1 MSIGGFTQRS
11 PTRGLTFG
19 CGPIELNSKTQE
31 STMKGIQRRNQAG
44 FTLVEMSIV
53 LVIIGLI
60 IAAVSIGVNLQ
71 RSAEHN
77 RIKLT
82 FIDQWVVAYN
92 EYYKRT
98 GTVIG
103 DDQTQPTL
111 MVAGLDYRYEY
122 DPDTGTGIPVSNDPS
137 GVIDVNRSD
146 LFLICEGEGH
156 TFNPVEAGTFQY
168 SPQRLHELMDRHGIR
183 MPAGRAEGQEDRYV
197 YLDNNG
203 NPQELQVCFTWFPAE
218 SAHGSGNAMIIR
230 GLTPDLARQ
239 LDRMIDGNADALE
252 GRFRQLYTSAAGHNN
267 DGPHQRPNREWTG
280 VNSRNRMQGDGLRA
294 SDIAQTNG
302 AGFGASDFNDAGYNM
317 ETGVQSGTIRD
328 EDQVMRVTAVYLMDW

>member
-1 MSIGGFTQRS
+1 M
-11 PTRGLTFG
+11 
-19 CGPIELNSKTQE
+19 KTVNKRQ
-31 STMKGIQRRNQAG
+31 SSG
-44 FTLVEMSIV
+44 FTLIEMSIV

-60 IAAVSIGVNLQ
+60 VAAVSVGVNLQ

-77 RIKLT
+77 RIKLA

-98 GTVIG
+98 GTPIG

-111 MVAGLDYRYEY
+111 MVAGLDYGYEY
-122 DPDTGTGIPVSNDPS
+122 DAEAGTGLANSNDPS
-137 GVIDVNRSD
+137 GVITVDRSN
-146 LFLICEGEGH
+146 LFLICEGDGAE
-156 TFNPVEAGTFQY
+156 FNPIEAGAFQY

-183 MPAGRAEGQEDRYV
+183 MPSGRAEGQEDRYV

-203 NPQELQVCFTWFPAE
+203 NPQALQVCFTWFPAE
-218 SAHGSGNAMIIR
+218 SAHGSGNAMVIR

-252 GRFRQLYTSAAGHNN
+252 GRFRQLYTSAALHNN
-267 DGPHQRPNREWTG
+267 DGPHQQPNREWTG
-280 VNSRNRMQGDGLRA
+280 VNSRNQLAGDALTPSTVGG
-294 SDIAQTNG
+294 TEG
-302 AGFGASDFNDAGYNM
+302 AGFGASDFNDAGYDM
-317 ETGVQSGTIRD
+317 TSGVQSGSVRN

>member
-1 MSIGGFTQRS
+1 MNHL
-11 PTRGLTFG
+11 RG
-19 CGPIELNSKTQE
+19 
-31 STMKGIQRRNQAG
+31 RHQAG
-44 FTLVEMSIV
+44 FTLIEMSIV
-53 LVIIGLI
+53 LVIIGLV

-77 RIKLT
+77 RIKLS

-111 MVAGLDYRYEY
+111 MVAGLDYGYVY
-122 DPDTGTGIPVSNDPS
+122 DPDQGTGLPESNDTS
-137 GVIDVNRSD
+137 GVIGVDRGE
-146 LFLICEGEGH
+146 LFLICEGDGH
-156 TFNPVEAGTFQY
+156 AFNPIEAGIFQY

-183 MPAGRAEGQEDRYV
+183 MPSGRAEGQEDRYV

-203 NPQELQVCFTWFPAE
+203 NPQELQICFAWFPAE

-239 LDRMIDGNADALE
+239 IDRMVDGKADALE
-252 GRFRQLYTSAAGHNN
+252 GRFRQLYTAAEGHNN
-267 DGPHQRPNREWTG
+267 EVVHQRPNREWTG
-280 VNSRNRMQGDGLRA
+280 VNSRNRLQGDDLNPG
-294 SDIAQTNG
+294 DINQTNG
-302 AGFGASDFNDAGYNM
+302 SGAGASLFNDAGYDM
-317 ETGVQSGTIRD
+317 QGGVQSGTIRD
-328 EDQVMRVTAVYLMDW
+328 EDQVMRLTAVYLMDW